1 MGSEPSIYSLS
12 FTLLLSHISKEN
24 HRRIQITMAIPKVHD
39 TNIFHPVLLFMVISA
54 AISTS
59 AMALNTAEVTGVA
72 KCTDSPQNTI
82 KGTSVRVV
90 CKLPNGE
97 TKTIG
102 ETEVKAGEEK
112 FRVSLPREMLQEDGK
127 QLKGECFA
135 VLHQTHC
142 PSRARLES
150 SHKVVFGSKT
160 VDDKHVFVPAG
171 GVIRYSTTACRS
183 YRKLLSGG
191 TIVEAFGKAVRRV
204 TTACQSYP
212 KGCVEKIEL
221 AKKIL
226 DMLNGIPDHLPGHK
240 CQFHR
245 LEYSLPNGYVWK
257 GYITPYC
264 VVHYVSMTKP

>member
-1 MGSEPSIYSLS
+1 GITALYIFNI

-39 TNIFHPVLLFMVISA
+39 TNIFHPVLVFMVISA
-54 AISTS
+54 AISTN

-97 TKTIG
+97 TKTMG

-142 PSRARLES
+142 PSRARLD
-150 SHKVVFGSKT
+150 KLVFGSKT

-171 GVIRYSTTACRS
+171 GVIRYSTTACLS

-191 TIVEAFGKAVRRV
+191 PIVEALGNAVRRV

-240 CQFHR
+240 CQSQR
-245 LEYSLPNGYVWK
+245 LKFTLRNGYVWK
-257 GYITPYC
+257 GWYITPDC
-264 VVHYVSMTKP
+264 KVHYGPATKP